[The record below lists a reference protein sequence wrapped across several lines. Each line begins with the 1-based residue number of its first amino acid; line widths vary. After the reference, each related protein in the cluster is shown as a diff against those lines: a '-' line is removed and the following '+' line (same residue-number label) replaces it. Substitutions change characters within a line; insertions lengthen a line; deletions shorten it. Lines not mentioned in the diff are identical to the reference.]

1 MKVIESLG
9 KRRILLKGT
18 NTKITS
24 QVGGFLNFFRTLM
37 TAGLP
42 LMANKITPLAKRV
55 LMSLGLTAG
64 MSATNAA
71 I

>member
-18 NTKITS
+18 NTKINS

-42 LMANKITPLAKRV
+42 LTTNKITPLAKRV